1 MSDKCT
7 KILLI
12 EDNPGD
18 VRLIQEMLTQAIQDG
33 YQLEC
38 ADRLSKGLKR
48 LGMGG
53 IDLVLLDLGL
63 PDSQGLRTFDKVHAQ
78 APAVPIVL
86 LTGLDDKM
94 LALQAVRQG
103 AQDYLVKGN
112 VDSTVLC
119 RAVRHAVERKQVEEE
134 IRRARDDYLAITN
147 LTGDIIVHLDKEGR
161 CTFLNDGACE
171 FWGKPREKLLGIQF
185 ADYVH
190 PDDAKK
196 TAAAIQHVIKTKE
209 ILRGWLNRQETP
221 KGWRTVEW
229 NVSPILDEA
238 GNYAGIQATGRDIT
252 ERKRAEE
259 ARQESEEKYR
269 TILEDIEEGY
279 FEVNIAG
286 NFTFFNDP
294 MCEIN
299 GYSRDEM
306 MGMNNRQYMD
316 KKNAKKLYQ
325 AFNRVYTTGK
335 PSKEFGWEIT
345 RKDGAKR
352 FIEASVSLKRNSE
365 GEPIGFRGII
375 RDITERKR
383 AEEELRKHREHLEE
397 LVEERTKE
405 LQDAQE
411 RLVRSEKLA
420 VIGQLAGGVS
430 HELRNPLGAIKN
442 ASYFLNMAIEQP
454 EQEVKETLEILEKE
468 VATSE
473 RIISSLLEFAR
484 PKPAT
489 LQNVHINEV
498 IEESLCRVTVPEN
511 VKVVMHLDETLP
523 IILADPGQLGRVF
536 INIILNAIQA
546 MPEGGQLVIK
556 SEVPGPK
563 WVDVSFTDT
572 GVGILEKN
580 MRKLFEPLFTT
591 KAKGIGL
598 GLAICRTM
606 VEEHGGTIELHSIEG
621 KGSIFTIS
629 LPVGKKEEQ

>member
-48 LGMGG
+48 LGIGG

-147 LTGDIIVHLDKEGR
+147 LTGDIIVHLDKEGS

-259 ARQESEEKYR
+259 
-269 TILEDIEEGY
+269 
-279 FEVNIAG
+279 
-286 NFTFFNDP
+286 
-294 MCEIN
+294 
-299 GYSRDEM
+299 
-306 MGMNNRQYMD
+306 
-316 KKNAKKLYQ
+316 
-325 AFNRVYTTGK
+325 
-335 PSKEFGWEIT
+335 
-345 RKDGAKR
+345 
-352 FIEASVSLKRNSE
+352 
-365 GEPIGFRGII
+365 
-375 RDITERKR
+375 
-383 AEEELRKHREHLEE
+383 ELRKHREHLEE

-420 VIGQLAGGVS
+420 VIGELAGGVS

-442 ASYFLNMAIEQP
+442 ASYFLNMAIKQP
-454 EQEVKETLEILEKE
+454 ELEVKETLEILEKE

-473 RIISSLLEFAR
+473 RIISSLLDFAH

-511 VKVVMHLDETLP
+511 VEVVMHLDETLP
-523 IILADPGQLGRVF
+523 IILADPGQLGQVF

-572 GVGILEKN
+572 GVGIPKEN

-598 GLAICRTM
+598 GLAITKNAL
-606 VEEHGGTIELHSIEG
+606 EEHGGTIKVQSEVG
-621 KGSIFTIS
+621 KGSTFTVRLRI
-629 LPVGKKEEQ
+629 GKK